1 MRSTNQSSVRKLST
15 VPKNS
20 NSFVV
25 LLFCGLLDS
34 VFRVLQNC
42 QKEQEIDVLIVYIG
56 SHQIAVLEDVVKK
69 LCCVIFLTKN
79 LFIYK

>member
-1 MRSTNQSSVRKLST
+1 M
-15 VPKNS
+15 PKNS

-25 LLFCGLLDS
+25 FLFCGLLDS

-42 QKEQEIDVLIVYIG
+42 QKEQEIDVLLVYVG

-69 LCCVIFLTKN
+69 LCYVIFLTKN